1 MEEAQ
6 PTAPPADAELRRRI
20 EKLADFV
27 AKNGACALAPALR
40 CSALT
45 WCGAFFR
52 NGRRRF

>member
-27 AKNGACALAPALR
+27 AKNGARALAPALR
-40 CSALT
+40 CS
-45 WCGAFFR
+45 R
-52 NGRRRF
+52 